1 MLANPVYCH
10 SGLGQ
15 RMQFNRLRRREFITL
30 LGGAA
35 MWPVPARAQ
44 QAAMP
49 VIGFLQAISR
59 DATAHMLAAFQNG
72 LREVGYVEGQNV
84 EIVYRYA
91 DGQYDRLPGLAVELV
106 RSQVAVIAATGG
118 DAAVLAARAATAT
131 IPIVFTIGSDPVAFG
146 YVASLNRPG
155 GNVTGVVLLTSNLG
169 AKRIGLLRQLIPK
182 VDAVGVLVNPTYPVS
197 AAQLKEVQEAAA
209 SINVRLI
216 VANASADRDFESAF
230 ALLVQQGAG
239 ALLVAADPFFYSRRD
254 QIVGLAARYAIPAI
268 YEWREYA
275 FAGGLMSYGTSVT
288 DAYRLAGVYTGRV
301 LKGEKPAELPV
312 MQTTKFDFVINLKTA
327 KALGLDVPIG
337 MSAGADEV
345 IE

>member
-1 MLANPVYCH
+1 MAIH
-10 SGLGQ
+10 IQ
-15 RMQFNRLRRREFITL
+15 RREFITL
-30 LGGAA
+30 IGGAA
-35 MWPVPARAQ
+35 ATWPLAARAQ
-44 QAAMP
+44 QQAMP
-49 VIGFLQAISR
+49 VIGFLQAISA

-131 IPIVFTIGSDPVAFG
+131 IPIVFTIGSDPVALG

-209 SINVRLI
+209 NINVRLI

>member
-1 MLANPVYCH
+1 MAI
-10 SGLGQ
+10 
-15 RMQFNRLRRREFITL
+15 RMRRREVIAAI
-30 LGGAA
+30 GGAA
-35 MWPVPARAQ
+35 AWSLAARAQ
-44 QAAMP
+44 QQAMP
-49 VIGFLQAISR
+49 VIGFLQASSP

-209 SINVRLI
+209 NINVRLI

-288 DAYRLAGVYTGRV
+288 DAYRLAGLYTGRV